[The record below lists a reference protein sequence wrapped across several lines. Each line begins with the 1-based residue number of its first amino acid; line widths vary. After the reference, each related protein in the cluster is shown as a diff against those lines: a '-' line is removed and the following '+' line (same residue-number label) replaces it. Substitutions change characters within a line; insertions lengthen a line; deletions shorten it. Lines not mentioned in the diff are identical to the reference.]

1 MARADST
8 IDDLWGGALPFII
21 GFELWCSFVIDA
33 CVAGVGVLGV
43 ALMILVALTLV
54 GGLGFMLYRWR
65 IRQEMRDEVKSILKQ
80 YMPLAGGDEDPEKA
94 PVSAPRSDE
103 DV

>member
-1 MARADST
+1 MYVDS
-8 IDDLWGGALPFII
+8 
-21 GFELWCSFVIDA
+21 

-43 ALMILVALTLV
+43 ALMILVALTV
-54 GGLGFMLYRWR
+54 VAGGGFAAYKWR

-80 YMPLAGGDEDPEKA
+80 YMPLAEGDDGPGPIPNPKI
-94 PVSAPRSDE
+94 E